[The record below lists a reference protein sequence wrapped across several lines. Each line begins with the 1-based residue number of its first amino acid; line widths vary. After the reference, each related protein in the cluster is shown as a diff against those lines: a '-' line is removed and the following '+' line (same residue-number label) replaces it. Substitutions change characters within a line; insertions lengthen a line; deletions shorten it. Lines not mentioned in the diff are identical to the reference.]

1 MLKSFLSV
9 ATMSCLISLLL
20 SSCTTPL
27 HVAFERVEVGHEKAD
42 VLELVG
48 SPNRTRRWKGVDE
61 WTYIFYSGHQIVEKE
76 VKFEDGK
83 VVAVQNAKGQHSL
96 EQQLLKAK
104 TMQEYESKVRS
115 SRPSADEGFQDLN
128 GEDEPS
134 EEQK

>member
-1 MLKSFLSV
+1 MKRQMCWSW
-9 ATMSCLISLLL
+9 
-20 SSCTTPL
+20 
-27 HVAFERVEVGHEKAD
+27 
-42 VLELVG
+42 LVH
-48 SPNRTRRWKGVDE
+48 PTRTRRWKGVDE